1 MLFLLPTTRGINIPS
16 TIMKHL
22 APQLDPDAEI
32 LWGDEATA
40 ENARKA
46 IEETNPPY
54 VFTTGHG
61 IPCATT
67 LQNVEPWVTLAVP
80 EMNGK
85 YCSKDR
91 NLDIWKGRVVH
102 LHSCWCGKLLAPVLV
117 EKFGAWAVFAHDHE
131 FLFLLPD
138 DGKTIDVRVA
148 APFLAEFKVD
158 TVMLNGGTAGE
169 AQEER
174 MKGYDY
180 WIKYFESGPGS
191 KMKGAPLVL
200 RILIADKMI
209 SKLYGD
215 PTATVTK
222 RGQGR
227 AAKLDLPIEAEGGS
241 GGASMAL
248 LLPLAF
254 VFLGGMGDGAE
265 GHHSID

>member
-1 MLFLLPTTRGINIPS
+1 MLYLLPTTRGINIPS
-16 TIMKHL
+16 TIMGHI
-22 APQLDPDAEI
+22 APQIDPDATV
-32 LWGDEATA
+32 LWGNEATA
-40 ENARKA
+40 ENARQA
-46 IEETNPPY
+46 IQKLNPPY

-85 YCSKDR
+85 YCNENR
-91 NLDIWKGRVVH
+91 NLDIWRGRVVH
-102 LHSCWCGKLLAPVLV
+102 LHSCWCGRLLAPVLV
-117 EKFGAWAVFAHDHE
+117 EKYGAWAVFAHDHE
-131 FLFLLPD
+131 FLFLLPE
-138 DGKTIDVRVA
+138 DGRTIDVRVA

-180 WIKYFESGPGS
+180 WIKYFESGSGS
-191 KMKGAPLVL
+191 KLKGAPLVL

-222 RGQGR
+222 RGGGR
-227 AAKLDLPIEAEGGS
+227 TAKLSLPIEAEGGS
-241 GGASMAL
+241 KSDVAM

-254 VFLGGMGDGAE
+254 VFLGGMGHGE
-265 GHHSID
+265 KGHHSID